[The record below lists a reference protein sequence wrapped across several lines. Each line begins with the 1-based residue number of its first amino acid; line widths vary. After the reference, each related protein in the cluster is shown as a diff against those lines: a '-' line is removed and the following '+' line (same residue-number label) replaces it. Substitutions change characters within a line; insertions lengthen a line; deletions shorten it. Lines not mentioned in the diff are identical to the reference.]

1 MGFGGLE
8 SNEKKLQFDLTESA
22 RTVCLGFSFVLLLTL
37 TVDVAVSSG
46 KMNNADLDGLFIV
59 RVHANGRTT

>member
-8 SNEKKLQFDLTESA
+8 SNEKKLQFDFTESA

-37 TVDVAVSSG
+37 TVGCGSLERE
-46 KMNNADLDGLFIV
+46 NEQ
-59 RVHANGRTT
+59 R